1 MNYPK
6 KAVLALSLMLKK
18 NYEQKI
24 KKAQA
29 TILRTTSPAWR
40 ALSAADRGLK
50 LLHRLRMS

>member
-29 TILRTTSPAWR
+29 TILKTTSPAWR
-40 ALSAADRGLK
+40 ALSAADRGL
-50 LLHRLRMS
+50 